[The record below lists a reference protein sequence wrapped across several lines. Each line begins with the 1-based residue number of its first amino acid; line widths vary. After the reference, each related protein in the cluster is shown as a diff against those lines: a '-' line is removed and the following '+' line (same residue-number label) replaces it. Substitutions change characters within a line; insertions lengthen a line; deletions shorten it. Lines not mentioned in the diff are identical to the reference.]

1 MDSLAPMYI
10 HAGLCKRKAHLYK
23 KKAVL
28 STDLPF
34 RHRLINDPDVVVI
47 EDSAHNTRCSVNIL
61 PVEESPS

>member
-1 MDSLAPMYI
+1 MDSLALLYI
-10 HAGLCKRKAHLYK
+10 HAELCKWKTAYT

-34 RHRLINDPDVVVI
+34 RHRLINDPAAVVI

-61 PVEESPS
+61 PLEESPS